1 MGAHIW
7 QIEIN
12 KQIIIQSDQQNI
24 NGIFGKK
31 KSKKKLEI
39 FENFKLGWYFGLTNQ
54 VNHHAY

>member
-12 KQIIIQSDQQNI
+12 KQIIIESDQQNI

-31 KSKKKLEI
+31 KSKKKMEI
-39 FENFKLGWYFGLTNQ
+39 FENFKLG
-54 VNHHAY
+54 